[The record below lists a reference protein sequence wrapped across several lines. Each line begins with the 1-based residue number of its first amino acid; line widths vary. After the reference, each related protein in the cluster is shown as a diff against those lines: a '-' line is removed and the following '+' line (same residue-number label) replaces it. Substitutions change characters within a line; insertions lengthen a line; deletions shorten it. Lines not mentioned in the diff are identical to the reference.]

1 MVLDPHDQVDV
12 GAFAGEAG
20 ASVPTADDVFEPGRE
35 QRRPRPPLPI
45 GIDQAHVG
53 TWFPWRPPNEQ
64 GQGRA
69 HHRREIALRN
79 PTHSDKGAGN
89 PATRVRAAQPVDD
102 RRGRMQVAKDIV
114 AAITGEDGIEA
125 VRLNLR
131 AISALDL
138 LHELPADRTRQ
149 VRRSRLRQI
158 DLLRSEEHTSE
169 LQSLMRISYAVF
181 CLKKKK

>member
-1 MVLDPHDQVDV
+1 MILFFFKQKTAYEMRISDWSSDVCSSDLAAIISLDMVLDPHDQVDV

-79 PTHSDKGAGN
+79 PAHIDKGAGN
-89 PATRVRAAQPVDD
+89 PATRVRA
-102 RRGRMQVAKDIV
+102 
-114 AAITGEDGIEA
+114 
-125 VRLNLR
+125 
-131 AISALDL
+131 
-138 LHELPADRTRQ
+138 
-149 VRRSRLRQI
+149 
-158 DLLRSEEHTSE
+158 RSEEHTSE
-169 LQSLMRISYAVF
+169 LQS
-181 CLKKKK
+181 